1 MKPSLSLSYS
11 PVLFSAVFLLSLP
24 HSGCVFSGGAST
36 FQKTTSASGSG
47 FLSATEQN
55 GQWGGDGPPPQ
66 VGEVTERPIY
76 RKMEKTSVLSLGY
89 FGRVYELT
97 DLYPSR
103 RRRIAAIREVGTER
117 EGNATIHYYEVEFD
131 PEVGGS
137 EP

>member
-1 MKPSLSLSYS
+1 VKPSLSLSYTF
-11 PVLFSAVFLLSLP
+11 VLFPIVLLLSLT

-47 FLSATEQN
+47 FLSATEQD

-66 VGEVTERPIY
+66 VGDNTDRPIY
-76 RKMEKTSVLSLGY
+76 RKLEKTSVLSLGY

-97 DLYPSR
+97 ELYPFR
-103 RRRIAAIREVGTER
+103 HRRIAAIREVGTER

-131 PEVGGS
+131 LETAG
-137 EP
+137 